1 MIVLNRYEQ
10 AFVHAVRRTGGNN
23 LYRNLVIQGPR
34 TDINRTDMWMELP
47 EDTVSARTIVEVH
60 YYDPFNFCLND
71 DLSSCTYFWG
81 EPYAQYGQIDDGWQ
95 ELHVCEQFE
104 KMKKKF
110 VDKGIPLVL
119 GEYSAMYRTH
129 PVDSLQEVCH
139 ESEGYFTG
147 YVTEQAKNNG
157 LAPFLWDI
165 QNGGLFDRSTGTILL
180 PTVYNQLKEGAER
193 GQYPF

>member
-1 MIVLNRYEQ
+1 M
-10 AFVHAVRRTGGNN
+10 
-23 LYRNLVIQGPR
+23 
-34 TDINRTDMWMELP
+34 
-47 EDTVSARTIVEVH
+47 
-60 YYDPFNFCLND
+60 
-71 DLSSCTYFWG
+71 
-81 EPYAQYGQIDDGWQ
+81 
-95 ELHVCEQFE
+95 
-104 KMKKKF
+104 
-110 VDKGIPLVL
+110 

-129 PVDSLQEVCH
+129 PDNSLQEVCH

>member
-1 MIVLNRYEQ
+1 MK
-10 AFVHAVRRTGGNN
+10 VHRSCMYVNN
-23 LYRNLVIQGPR
+23 SKN
-34 TDINRTDMWMELP
+34 E
-47 EDTVSARTIVEVH
+47 
-60 YYDPFNFCLND
+60 
-71 DLSSCTYFWG
+71 
-81 EPYAQYGQIDDGWQ
+81 
-95 ELHVCEQFE
+95 
-104 KMKKKF
+104 KKF

>member
-1 MIVLNRYEQ
+1 
-10 AFVHAVRRTGGNN
+10 
-23 LYRNLVIQGPR
+23 
-34 TDINRTDMWMELP
+34 
-47 EDTVSARTIVEVH
+47 
-60 YYDPFNFCLND
+60 
-71 DLSSCTYFWG
+71 
-81 EPYAQYGQIDDGWQ
+81 
-95 ELHVCEQFE
+95 
-104 KMKKKF
+104 MKKKF

-165 QNGGLFDRSTGTILL
+165 QMEDYLTAIREKYCCRLCTTS
-180 PTVYNQLKEGAER
+180 
-193 GQYPF
+193 

>member
-1 MIVLNRYEQ
+1 MKKRADKKTLWTLFKSMFVLSACTFGGGFVIVSL
-10 AFVHAVRRTGGNN
+10 
-23 LYRNLVIQGPR
+23 
-34 TDINRTDMWMELP
+34 
-47 EDTVSARTIVEVH
+47 
-60 YYDPFNFCLND
+60 
-71 DLSSCTYFWG
+71 
-81 EPYAQYGQIDDGWQ
+81 
-95 ELHVCEQFE
+95 
-104 KMKKKF
+104 MKKKF

-129 PVDSLQEVCH
+129 PDNSLQEVCH

-165 QNGGLFDRSTGTILL
+165 QHGGLFDRSTGTILL